1 MSQNTAQNQAHG
13 QSRMR
18 LPPSLAGAYR
28 IVRDIGQGAYG
39 LVCEAEHIETGQHV
53 AIKKVSRV
61 GEKEVLAKRS
71 LREIKLMRHFSGHEN
86 IISLLDIDVANSP
99 DFNEIYLI
107 QELMEADL
115 QLIIKSGQPL
125 TDPHF
130 QYFLYQICRGL
141 KYIHSAGVLHRDLKP
156 SNLLVN
162 ANCSLRICD
171 FGLARGLAE
180 TPEGNIGFMTE
191 YVATRWYRA
200 PEIMLSFLSYTKAID
215 IWSVGCIFA
224 ELLGGKPLFK
234 GRDYVDQLNQ
244 ILQIL
249 GTPED
254 ATLSRIGSERAQM
267 YIRSLPYMP
276 KVPWVRIFPSA
287 TPLALDLLER
297 LLDFDPSTRIT
308 IDEILAHPYLK
319 AYHNPEDEI
328 SCPVGCDM
336 SFESVTSM
344 AEVKRMII
352 DEVIDFKRQADQ
364 ETHDA
369 AVAAAAAVGA
379 DFSGYPAQH
388 DSVHAAAAAGY
399 SDANVIPE
407 GGSFAHA
414 REYRSIDDS
423 NEPGMAA
430 EHQRYVGE
438 SGSMSASDA
447 AALERELA
455 GGDIEMH

>member
-1 MSQNTAQNQAHG
+1 MSQQQQQG
-13 QSRMR
+13 QSQSQSRMR
-18 LPPSLAGAYR
+18 LPPSLDGAYR
-28 IVRDIGQGAYG
+28 IIRDIGQGAYG

-276 KVPWVRIFPSA
+276 KVPWQRIFPNA

-308 IDEILAHPYLK
+308 VDEILAHPYLK
-319 AYHNPEDEI
+319 AYHNPDDEI
-328 SCPVGCDM
+328 SCPVRCDM
-336 SFESVTSM
+336 SFETITSM
-344 AEVKRMII
+344 EHVKRMII

-369 AVAAAAAVGA
+369 AAAADAEMAAYMA
-379 DFSGYPAQH
+379 HH
-388 DSVHAAAAAGY
+388 DPAAGY
-399 SDANVIPE
+399 PDSNAIPA
-407 GGSFAHA
+407 GDSFAHA

-430 EHQRYVGE
+430 QHQQYVGE
-438 SGSMSASDA
+438 SGSMSAGDA

-455 GGDIEMH
+455 GGDDVEMH